1 MTHWLDWRRW
11 LVYTHRWLGI
21 AGGVLFVA
29 WFFSGVVMMY
39 ARMPGMAN
47 EERLARAAALD
58 LSTAT
63 VSPIDAARAA
73 FLVDEDASSR
83 AELTRPGTETTAQKL
98 AAEISV
104 DRVKVGMI
112 GNRPA
117 YRFGTGRNETIV
129 FADTAAI
136 FEPIGRDEAE
146 VIARR
151 YAPGYSGL
159 VRYDGY
165 VTEPDQ
171 WTLQA
176 RGLMPMHRF
185 ALDDADDT
193 RLYVSAQSGDVVL
206 RTTARE
212 RFWAYLGPVTHW
224 VYFTPLRRNGP
235 LWSEFI
241 IWSSLIGCVMCV
253 TGLVW
258 GLWRYSPGSRFR
270 LKRVPS
276 QSPYSGMLKWHH
288 YAGLLFGVITTTWTY
303 SGLLSMGPFNW
314 FSSPGITAAQRD
326 VFTGGPLRLESITL
340 DDVRA
345 ATAAIGASFET
356 RDEDSLKELEIMQ
369 FRGEPFWL
377 GYRAPSSQEAAQ
389 WMHTGLLPRAPRPR
403 LEQRYV
409 SAVNPE
415 SGTFARFDEPRFGD
429 GTLLELAR
437 AAMPDVAVDNASWL
451 NEYDAHYY
459 DLRGARPL
467 PVLRVQY
474 ADADRTWL
482 YVDPARGAIVQRTDD
497 TRRLRRWLYQ
507 GLHSLDFPAL
517 YYKRPLWDI
526 VVIGLSI
533 GGIALSATT
542 LLPAWRR
549 LRRNARSMVRT
560 GATGRISEPAK
571 S

>member
-104 DRVKVGMI
+104 DRVKVVMI

-340 DDVRA
+340 DGVRA